1 MHEKRNES
9 AAIAN
14 GVCLSALSDQDLL
27 YFFDI
32 FAYVCI
38 CLLISAGCIVGS
50 CSNRPD

>member
-14 GVCLSALSDQDLL
+14 GICLSALSDQDLL
-27 YFFDI
+27 YFFI
-32 FAYVCI
+32 LFSI

-50 CSNRPD
+50 CSNRLD